1 MSATDKEGRK
11 GSRLRAM
18 VFLVWLSSFLL
29 AASSALG
36 ECHERN
42 PWASDQENYPSIP
55 ASDAL
60 LISTFGPI
68 NEAMGQLRNWKTGC
82 AFTQDEIQRL
92 RYLHLHL
99 TDNTSLLAL
108 SDEGREGQLADLEE
122 KQSIA
127 YKMDTQEATC
137 ADVNAYFGY
146 MQTWYTDRIAVIDFV
161 LNETQAGEW
170 DSETEGRYALMKTVA
185 EAEKGRVEEQ
195 WLATINGY
203 QNCAAVLCTIEDP
216 TCGVGD
222 PSSGGGG
229 GAG

>member
-1 MSATDKEGRK
+1 MSATDKERRK

-42 PWASDQENYPSIP
+42 PWASDQALYPQVP

-60 LISTFGPI
+60 LIPYGPI
-68 NEAMGQLRNWKTGC
+68 NAAIVQLRNWKTGC
-82 AFTQDEIQRL
+82 AFTADEAHRL

-99 TDNTSLLAL
+99 TGNTSLLAL
-108 SDEGREGQLADLEE
+108 SDAGREAQLTAFED

-137 ADVNAYFGY
+137 AEVNEYFEY

-195 WLATINGY
+195 WWATLNDY
-203 QNCAAVLCTIEDP
+203 RNCGALLCPIENP
-216 TCGVGD
+216 FCGVGD